1 MGVAGAVEAAQVTD
15 KVEAEELAA
24 NLTRAKNVK
33 ARMVA
38 AMGEANDLV
47 TSVATQSEWK
57 WADTEQTVGKLN
69 CIMKEIGEL
78 KTSSKMWKDWVTTDH
93 KQWVVMMKKQFLPSD
108 CQRACQDRGLRKDRQ
123 HVVCT
128 NYQDEEHASP
138 HECRP
143 RNLVG
148 QP

>member
-33 ARMVA
+33 AKMVA

-78 KTSSKMWKDWVTTDH
+78 KNK
-93 KQWVVMMKKQFLPSD
+93 
-108 CQRACQDRGLRKDRQ
+108 
-123 HVVCT
+123 
-128 NYQDEEHASP
+128 
-138 HECRP
+138 
-143 RNLVG
+143 
-148 QP
+148 

>member
-93 KQWVVMMKKQFLPSD
+93 KQWVVMMKKQFLPSATVKELAKIED
-108 CQRACQDRGLRKDRQ
+108 FEKTVNMLSAQITKMKNMQALMNADQ
-123 HVVCT
+123 
-128 NYQDEEHASP
+128 EI
-138 HECRP
+138 
-143 RNLVG
+143 
-148 QP
+148 

>member
-78 KTSSKMWKDWVTTDH
+78 KTSSKMRKDWVTTDH
-93 KQWVVMMKKQFLPSD
+93 KQWVVMMKKQFLPSVTVKELAKIED
-108 CQRACQDRGLRKDRQ
+108 FEKTVNMLSAQIAKMKNMQALMNADQ
-123 HVVCT
+123 
-128 NYQDEEHASP
+128 EI
-138 HECRP
+138 
-143 RNLVG
+143 
-148 QP
+148 

>member
-1 MGVAGAVEAAQVTD
+1 LGVAGAVEAAQVTD

-33 ARMVA
+33 AKMVA

-57 WADTEQTVGKLN
+57 WADTEQSVGKLN
-69 CIMKEIGEL
+69 TIMNEIAAL

-93 KQWVVMMKKQFLPSD
+93 KQWVVMMKKQFLPSVTVKELAKIED
-108 CQRACQDRGLRKDRQ
+108 FEKTVNMLSAQIAKMKNMQALMNADQ
-123 HVVCT
+123 
-128 NYQDEEHASP
+128 EI
-138 HECRP
+138 
-143 RNLVG
+143 
-148 QP
+148 